1 MSDAITKLKQGQNL
15 SFEESKSLFSGLMEG
30 KHEENQIIEILE
42 ALIKKGETKDEL
54 AGGIF
59 VLRDKATKVS
69 ADPNTIDTCGT
80 GGDGQNSLN
89 ISTAAAIVLAS
100 MGVKVAKHGN
110 KAVSSNCGSADV
122 LEALKINI
130 NLKPNEAE
138 ESIKNFNFAFMFAP
152 NYHSAMKH
160 VGPARRKMGKKTIFN
175 LIGPLSSP
183 AQVKRQVIGVFDK
196 KWMKPFAEAL
206 KENNVVHAYIVHSDD
221 GMDEISPFAKTNI
234 VELKD
239 GKINEFTID
248 PKELG
253 LNSGNKENL
262 KGKNAEYNSEK
273 IIEIYKGTSNEFSQS
288 VALNAAAGLIVAG
301 MFCIIFG
308 WIDFFFAFILTFTEV
323 QLLPVKVVALNSS
336 ITPWWSLSASAL
348 VSVAPLI
355 IVAFIVERYL
365 SKGNLSGAIK

>member
-1 MSDAITKLKQGQNL
+1 MSDIATRLKQGQNL
-15 SFEESKSLFSGLMEG
+15 SFEDSKSLFSDLMEG
-30 KHEENQIIEILE
+30 KYEEGQIIEILE
-42 ALIKKGETKDEL
+42 SLIKKGETKDEL

-69 ADPNTIDTCGT
+69 ADSNTIDTCGT
-80 GGDGQNSLN
+80 GGDGHNSLN
-89 ISTAAAIVLAS
+89 ISTAAAIVLSS

-138 ESIKNFNFAFMFAP
+138 DSIKNFNFAFMFAP

-160 VGPARRKMGKKTIFN
+160 VGPARKKMGKKTIFN

-221 GMDEISPFAKTNI
+221 GMDEISPFAKTNV

-239 GKINEFTID
+239 GKINEFKID
-248 PKELG
+248 PKDLG
-253 LNSGNKENL
+253 INSDNKENL

-273 IIEIYKGTSNEFSQS
+273 IIDIYKGTSNEFSQS

-301 MFCIIFG
+301 KENNFKN
-308 WIDFFFAFILTFTEV
+308 AFKKTSEY
-323 QLLPVKVVALNSS
+323 LNSGKVFEHL
-336 ITPWWSLSASAL
+336 TKLQ
-348 VSVAPLI
+348 
-355 IVAFIVERYL
+355 
-365 SKGNLSGAIK
+365 SK

>member
-1 MSDAITKLKQGQNL
+1 MSDIVTKLKSGQNL
-15 SFEESKSLFSGLMEG
+15 SFDESKSLFSDLMDG
-30 KHEENQIIEILE
+30 KHEEKQIIEILE

-59 VLRDKATKVS
+59 VLRNKATKVLTDS
-69 ADPNTIDTCGT
+69 NAIDTCGT

-130 NLKPNEAE
+130 NLKYHEVEKN
-138 ESIKNFNFAFMFAP
+138 IKDLNFAFMFAP

-160 VGPARRKMGKKTIFN
+160 VGPARKKMQKKTIFN

-183 AQVKRQVIGVFDK
+183 AQVKRQVIGVFEK

-206 KENNVVHAYIVHSDD
+206 KDNDVVHAYIVHSDD
-221 GMDEISPFAKTNI
+221 GMDEISPFAKTNV

-239 GKINEFTID
+239 GEINEFAID
-248 PKELG
+248 PKNLG
-253 LNSGNKENL
+253 INSDNKENL
-262 KGKNAEYNSEK
+262 KGKNAEYNAEK
-273 IIEIYKGTSNEFSQS
+273 IIEIFKGVSNEFSQS
-288 VALNAAAGLIVAG
+288 VALNVAAGLIVSG
-301 MFCIIFG
+301 KEDNFKK
-308 WIDFFFAFILTFTEV
+308 AFNEAT
-323 QLLPVKVVALNSS
+323 KHLNSGKVFKHLNKLQS
-336 ITPWWSLSASAL
+336 T
-348 VSVAPLI
+348 
-355 IVAFIVERYL
+355 
-365 SKGNLSGAIK
+365 

>member
-1 MSDAITKLKQGQNL
+1 MSDIATKLKQGQNL
-15 SFEESKSLFSGLMEG
+15 SFNESKSLFSDLMEG
-30 KHEENQIIEILE
+30 KHAEDKIIEILE

-54 AGGIF
+54 AGGIYI
-59 VLRDKATKVS
+59 LRDKATKVS
-69 ADPNTIDTCGT
+69 CDPGTIDTCGT

-160 VGPARRKMGKKTIFN
+160 VGPARKKMGKKTIFN

-183 AQVKRQVIGVFDK
+183 AQVKRQVVGVFDK
-196 KWMKPFAEAL
+196 KWMMPFAEAL

-239 GKINEFTID
+239 GKINEFIIN
-248 PKELG
+248 PKDLG
-253 LNSGNKENL
+253 INEGNKGNL
-262 KGKNAEYNSEK
+262 KGKNAEYNAEK
-273 IIEIYKGTSNEFSQS
+273 IIDIYKGTSNEFSQS
-288 VALNAAAGLIVAG
+288 VSLNAAAGLIVSG
-301 MFCIIFG
+301 KEN
-308 WIDFFFAFILTFTEV
+308 DFKDAFNKATKHLSSGEVFNHLTKL
-323 QLLPVKVVALNSS
+323 QS
-336 ITPWWSLSASAL
+336 
-348 VSVAPLI
+348 
-355 IVAFIVERYL
+355 
-365 SKGNLSGAIK
+365 

>member
-1 MSDAITKLKQGQNL
+1 MTNIVENLKKGQNL
-15 SFEESKSLFSGLMEG
+15 SFVESKNLFSNLMEG
-30 KHEENQIIEILE
+30 KYDEALIIEILE

-54 AGGIF
+54 AGGIY
-59 VLRDKATKVS
+59 VLRDKASKVD
-69 ADPNTIDTCGT
+69 AGPDAIDTCGT

-130 NLKPNEAE
+130 NLNPTEAE
-138 ESIKNFNFAFMFAP
+138 ENIKKFNFAFMFAP

-160 VGPARRKMGKKTIFN
+160 VGSARQKMGKKTIFN

-221 GMDEISPFAKTNI
+221 GMDEISPFAKTNVI
-234 VELKD
+234 ELKD
-239 GKINEFTID
+239 GRINEFTID
-248 PKELG
+248 PKNLG
-253 LNSGNKENL
+253 INSSNKDNL
-262 KGKNAEYNSEK
+262 RGKNAEYNAEK
-273 IIEIYKGTSNEFSQS
+273 IIEIYKGKTNEFSQS
-288 VALNAAAGLIVAG
+288 VALNVAAGLIVSG
-301 MFCIIFG
+301 KEN
-308 WIDFFFAFILTFTEV
+308 DYKKAFDETTEH
-323 QLLPVKVVALNSS
+323 LSS
-336 ITPWWSLSASAL
+336 GYVIQ
-348 VSVAPLI
+348 
-355 IVAFIVERYL
+355 YL
-365 SKGNLSGAIK
+365 AKIQSN

>member
-1 MSDAITKLKQGQNL
+1 MSNIAAKLKQGQNL
-15 SFEESKSLFSGLMEG
+15 SFEESKSLFSDLMEG
-30 KHEENQIIEILE
+30 KHAENQIIEILE

-59 VLRDKATKVS
+59 VLRDKAIKVS
-69 ADPNTIDTCGT
+69 ADTDTIDTCGT

-100 MGVKVAKHGN
+100 MGIKVAKHGN

-130 NLKPNEAE
+130 NFKPNEAE
-138 ESIKNFNFAFMFAP
+138 ENIKNLNFAFMFAP

-160 VGPARRKMGKKTIFN
+160 VGPARKKMGKKTIFN

-206 KENNVVHAYIVHSDD
+206 KENNVLHAYIVHSDD
-221 GMDEISPFAKTNI
+221 GMDEISPFAKTNV

-239 GKINEFTID
+239 GKINELTIC
-248 PKELG
+248 PKDLG
-253 LNSGNKENL
+253 ISEGDKENL
-262 KGKNAEYNSEK
+262 KGKDAEYNAKK
-273 IIEIYKGTSNEFSQS
+273 IIDIFKGTFNEFSQS
-288 VALNAAAGLIVAG
+288 VALNTAAGLIVSG
-301 MFCIIFG
+301 KEN
-308 WIDFFFAFILTFTEV
+308 DFKNAFDKATKHLSSGKVFEHLTKL
-323 QLLPVKVVALNSS
+323 Q
-336 ITPWWSLSASAL
+336 
-348 VSVAPLI
+348 
-355 IVAFIVERYL
+355 
-365 SKGNLSGAIK
+365 SK

>member
-1 MSDAITKLKQGQNL
+1 MSDIIAKLKHGHNL
-15 SFEESKSLFSGLMEG
+15 SFEESKFLFSDLMEG
-30 KHEENQIIEILE
+30 KHTENQIIEILE
-42 ALIKKGETKDEL
+42 DLIKKGETKDEL

-59 VLRDKATKVS
+59 ILRDKAKKVS
-69 ADPNTIDTCGT
+69 CDPDTIDTCGT

-100 MGVKVAKHGN
+100 MEVKVAKHGN

-160 VGPARRKMGKKTIFN
+160 VGPARKKMGKKTIFN

-239 GKINEFTID
+239 GKINEFIIN
-248 PKELG
+248 PKDLG
-253 LNSGNKENL
+253 INEGNKENL
-262 KGKNAEYNSEK
+262 KGKNAEYNAER
-273 IIEIYKGTSNEFSQS
+273 IIDIYKGTSNEFSQS
-288 VALNAAAGLIVAG
+288 VSLNAAAGLIVSG
-301 MFCIIFG
+301 KEN
-308 WIDFFFAFILTFTEV
+308 DFKDAFNKAAKHLSSGEVFNHLTKL
-323 QLLPVKVVALNSS
+323 Q
-336 ITPWWSLSASAL
+336 
-348 VSVAPLI
+348 
-355 IVAFIVERYL
+355 
-365 SKGNLSGAIK
+365 SK

>member
-1 MSDAITKLKQGQNL
+1 MSKALENLKNGYDL
-15 SFEESKSLFSGLMEG
+15 SFEESKVLFNELMEG
-30 KHEENQIIEILE
+30 KHDENSIIEILE
-42 ALIKKGETKDEL
+42 FLSKKGETKDEL

-59 VLRDKATKVS
+59 VLRQKATKVK
-69 ADPNTIDTCGT
+69 ADENTIDTCGT

-100 MGVKVAKHGN
+100 MDVKVAKHGN

-130 NLKPNEAE
+130 NLKPSEVE
-138 ESIKNFNFAFMFAP
+138 ENIKKLNFAFMFAP

-160 VGPARRKMGKKTIFN
+160 VGSARKKMGKKTIFN

-206 KENNVVHAYIVHSDD
+206 MENNVVHAYIVHSDD
-221 GMDEISPFAKTNI
+221 GMDEISPFTKTSI

-239 GKINEFTID
+239 KSINEFTVD

-253 LNSGNKENL
+253 VNMNNKNNLIGKNAAYNSSKITEIF
-262 KGKNAEYNSEK
+262 KGKN
-273 IIEIYKGTSNEFSQS
+273 NEFAQA
-288 VALNAAAGLIVAG
+288 VALNVAAGLIVSAKEYN
-301 MFCIIFG
+301 FK
-308 WIDFFFAFILTFTEV
+308 DAF
-323 QLLPVKVVALNSS
+323 VKALKHLNSGKVFEHL
-336 ITPWWSLSASAL
+336 IKLQSA
-348 VSVAPLI
+348 
-355 IVAFIVERYL
+355 
-365 SKGNLSGAIK
+365 

>member
-1 MSDAITKLKQGQNL
+1 MADAINKLKQGQNL
-15 SFEESKSLFSGLMEG
+15 SFEESKSLFSDLMEG

-59 VLRDKATKVS
+59 VLRDKATKIS
-69 ADPNTIDTCGT
+69 ADLNTIDTCGT

-138 ESIKNFNFAFMFAP
+138 ESIKNLNFAFMFAP

-160 VGPARRKMGKKTIFN
+160 VGPARKKMGKKTIFN

-221 GMDEISPFAKTNI
+221 DMDEISPFAKTNV

-239 GKINEFTID
+239 GEINEFTID

-253 LNSGNKENL
+253 LNLGNKENL

-288 VALNAAAGLIVAG
+288 VALNAAAGLIVAAKEN
-301 MFCIIFG
+301 
-308 WIDFFFAFILTFTEV
+308 DFKNAYKKASEHINSGKVFTHLTKL
-323 QLLPVKVVALNSS
+323 Q
-336 ITPWWSLSASAL
+336 
-348 VSVAPLI
+348 
-355 IVAFIVERYL
+355 
-365 SKGNLSGAIK
+365 SK

>member
-1 MSDAITKLKQGQNL
+1 MSNIIENLKKGQSL
-15 SFEESKSLFSGLMEG
+15 SFEESKILFNELMEG
-30 KHEENQIIEILE
+30 KYNEKSIIEILE
-42 ALIKKGETKDEL
+42 SLLKKGETKDEL

-59 VLRDKATKVS
+59 VLREKAIKVKT
-69 ADPNTIDTCGT
+69 DDDTIDTCGT

-138 ESIKNFNFAFMFAP
+138 EKIKNFNFAFMFAP

-160 VGPARRKMGKKTIFN
+160 VGPARKKMGKKTIFN

-196 KWMKPFAEAL
+196 KWMIPFAEAL
-206 KENNVVHAYIVHSDD
+206 KENNVVHAYIVHSQD
-221 GMDEISPFAKTNI
+221 GMDEISPFAKTDV

-239 GKINEFTID
+239 GTISEFIID
-248 PKELG
+248 PKDLG
-253 LNSGNKENL
+253 ISEGDKESL
-262 KGKNAEYNSEK
+262 KGKNADYNAEK
-273 IIEIYKGTSNEFSQS
+273 IIDIYKGTSNEFSQS
-288 VALNAAAGLIVAG
+288 VALNAAAGLIVSG
-301 MFCIIFG
+301 KEN
-308 WIDFFFAFILTFTEV
+308 DFKNAFEKVNKHLSSGKVFEHLTKL
-323 QLLPVKVVALNSS
+323 Q
-336 ITPWWSLSASAL
+336 
-348 VSVAPLI
+348 
-355 IVAFIVERYL
+355 
-365 SKGNLSGAIK
+365 SK

>member
-1 MSDAITKLKQGQNL
+1 MSDIATKLKQGQNL
-15 SFEESKSLFSGLMEG
+15 SFEDSKSLFSDLMEG
-30 KHEENQIIEILE
+30 KHAENQIIEILE
-42 ALIKKGETKDEL
+42 SLIKKGETKDEL

-69 ADPNTIDTCGT
+69 CDPGTIDTCGT

-138 ESIKNFNFAFMFAP
+138 ESIKNFNFSFMFAP

-160 VGPARRKMGKKTIFN
+160 VGPARKKMGKKTIFN

-183 AQVKRQVIGVFDK
+183 AQVKRQVVGVFNK

-206 KENNVVHAYIVHSDD
+206 KENNVIHAYIVHSDD
-221 GMDEISPFAKTNI
+221 GMDEISPFAKTNV
-234 VELKD
+234 VELKN
-239 GKINEFTID
+239 GKINEFTIN
-248 PKELG
+248 PKDLG
-253 LNSGNKENL
+253 INEGYKENL
-262 KGKNAEYNSEK
+262 KGKNAEYNAEK
-273 IIEIYKGTSNEFSQS
+273 ILDIYKGTSNEFSQS
-288 VALNAAAGLIVAG
+288 VALNTAAGLIVSG
-301 MFCIIFG
+301 KES
-308 WIDFFFAFILTFTEV
+308 DFKNAFNKATKHLSSGEVFEYLTKL
-323 QLLPVKVVALNSS
+323 Q
-336 ITPWWSLSASAL
+336 
-348 VSVAPLI
+348 
-355 IVAFIVERYL
+355 
-365 SKGNLSGAIK
+365 SK